1 MVLNSGGA
9 VRLPLAVAVIVFLA
23 TSPQAFA
30 GVLALGQPTVENGQY
45 TFPVALQGADN
56 QVTALDFRVQFDPT
70 VFLPVS
76 VIPGDAALAGNKVVN
91 ANYAAPGQYVVVMM
105 GFNQTTV
112 PGGHVVSVVLQ
123 RTGGE
128 TESATSQVSI
138 TDPTLS
144 RADGTELPVEG
155 SSVAVATGS
164 GKPQSSEGEDS
175 SAAEGEDPNGTETPG
190 EETPQSTPA
199 PTARPSAGETPAAAP
214 RSANPAR
221 PMMLAAGRPDAADAG
236 VAEDVQNTTADGGGV
251 KPGGMPVV
259 QGTQVP
265 LPGANEKLS
274 DSSRSTLAEKKLH
287 TIPATV
293 SAENAPA
300 AAETTVPTIESS
312 RTETSRPASASAKV
326 VVGGAAEPQGN
337 ELLQLL
343 LIAGVGAAILVVA
356 GVMLKKFS
364 NR

>member
-9 VRLPLAVAVIVFLA
+9 ARLPLAVAVILFLA
-23 TSPQAFA
+23 TSPRVFA

-45 TFPVALQGADN
+45 TFPVALEGADN

-76 VIPGDAALAGNKVVN
+76 VVPGDAALAGNKVVN

-105 GFNQTTV
+105 GFNQTAV

-128 TESATSQVSI
+128 TESPTSQVSI
-138 TDPTLS
+138 SDPTLS
-144 RADGTELPVEG
+144 RADGTELPAEG
-155 SSVAVATGS
+155 SSVAVTTGS

-175 SAAEGEDPNGTETPG
+175 SAAEGEDTPNGTETPTA
-190 EETPQSTPA
+190 ETPKPA
-199 PTARPSAGETPAAAP
+199 SAPAARPTAGGTPAASQAGP
-214 RSANPAR
+214 PAR
-221 PMMLAAGRPDAADAG
+221 PTMFAAGRPNAANGDAPAEPQN
-236 VAEDVQNTTADGGGV
+236 VAPDGGAV

-265 LPGANEKLS
+265 LPGPNAKVAGS
-274 DSSRSTLAEKKLH
+274 TGSTLAGQSVH
-287 TIPATV
+287 TM
-293 SAENAPA
+293 PA
-300 AAETTVPTIESS
+300 AASADSPPAAAKTIATTVESS
-312 RTETSRPASASAKV
+312 RTEPSRPASASAKV
-326 VVGGAAEPQGN
+326 VVGGAAESQGN

-343 LIAGVGAAILVVA
+343 LIAGVGAVVLVIA
-356 GVMLKKFS
+356 GVLLKKFS